1 MAFFRRL
8 SFRTKLIVSFAVVI
22 VLATVLG
29 YFLIDSAVDRAF
41 SDFSI
46 RTFRYRDVVLL
57 RFLTDFYERTGSWD
71 GLGRLFELAPEP
83 PQIVLADADGVI
95 VVAPHAQFIGQRLP
109 ARDLNQG
116 LEVRLNDETI
126 GTIVP
131 PSIVLWKNPLEERF
145 LDTVRRSLWTAGL
158 IVTAIGVL
166 LAFGLLRQLTE
177 PLNQLAVASQQIA
190 RGKLSK
196 RVSVKR
202 KDELGHLADS
212 FNEMASSLEK
222 AEKAKRQMIAD
233 VSHELRTPLTVLRT
247 ALEGLRDGVL
257 EPTPENFASLH
268 NKTLLTSRLVDDLQ
282 QLALADAGE
291 LTIQKSACDL
301 GQLLAHIQTTIGVQL
316 EDSDI
321 QFSLHIAKD
330 LPKVEADSQRIEQV
344 VLNLLSNAVRHTP
357 EGGTIRLTARETEGS
372 LVQVTLCNTGPRL
385 SDEDLIHVF
394 DRFYRAEPS
403 RSREKGGA
411 GLGLAIAKTL
421 IEAHGGRIWA
431 ENAPEDGACFHFT
444 LLRSMG
450 MAVSEQGQPQ

>member
-1 MAFFRRL
+1 
-8 SFRTKLIVSFAVVI
+8 
-22 VLATVLG
+22 
-29 YFLIDSAVDRAF
+29 
-41 SDFSI
+41 
-46 RTFRYRDVVLL
+46 
-57 RFLTDFYERTGSWD
+57 
-71 GLGRLFELAPEP
+71 
-83 PQIVLADADGVI
+83 
-95 VVAPHAQFIGQRLP
+95 
-109 ARDLNQG
+109 
-116 LEVRLNDETI
+116 
-126 GTIVP
+126 
-131 PSIVLWKNPLEERF
+131 
-145 LDTVRRSLWTAGL
+145 
-158 IVTAIGVL
+158 
-166 LAFGLLRQLTE
+166 
-177 PLNQLAVASQQIA
+177 
-190 RGKLSK
+190 
-196 RVSVKR
+196 VKR

-411 GLGLAIAKTL
+411 GLGLAIAKAL

-431 ENAPEDGACFHFT
+431 ENDPSRGACFRFT
-444 LLRSMG
+444 LP
-450 MAVSEQGQPQ
+450 VSTST